1 MHDLVW
7 NDPFAKMCS
16 VFEEKKYFFCHNGF
30 MKKGHSEPEIITEIK
45 ITWYICKGIKKSKN
59 DLKESDSWTD
69 KITLLIFV

>member
-1 MHDLVW
+1 M
-7 NDPFAKMCS
+7 
-16 VFEEKKYFFCHNGF
+16 
-30 MKKGHSEPEIITEIK
+30 KGHSKLPEPENITEIK